1 MASNNELM
9 LPPQILNALYK
20 QERFLKN
27 NPIPGIN
34 FHFNESDIT
43 DIQADIEGPVATP
56 YEGGTFRVIIK
67 IPQNFPSVAPKGI
80 FLTKIYHPNI
90 SEQGEICVNTLK
102 RDWDPKN
109 WSLSN
114 LFQVIKCLLI
124 IPFPQSA
131 LNEQAGKQ
139 FMEDYQEFFNE
150 AKMRTSIHA
159 MKNKNKI
166 MEIED
171 QKEQKEK
178 KEKSEFSS
186 DSDDNNKYKNDIYST
201 PVKKK
206 KRRSYIYETDSTE
219 KKRNISF
226 NDIDFSSG
234 NKFNKNLSENKNIN
248 FFNYKNNCKLDMYS
262 LCSIKRNISTSDSKN
277 KKEEIDKWIKRI

>member
-1 MASNNELM
+1 MSVNNELM
-9 LPPQILNALYK
+9 IPPQILNAIYK
-20 QERFLKN
+20 QERHLKN
-27 NPIPGIN
+27 NPISGII

-43 DIQADIEGPVATP
+43 DIQADIEGPSATP
-56 YEGGTFRVIIK
+56 YEGGIFRVMIK
-67 IPQNFPSVAPKGI
+67 IPQNFPVVAPKGI
-80 FLTKIYHPNI
+80 FLTKIFHPNI

-131 LNEQAGKQ
+131 LNEEAGKL
-139 FMEDYQEFFNE
+139 FMEDYDQFFKT
-150 AKMRTSIHA
+150 AQMMTSIHA
-159 MKNKNKI
+159 KSNKNKI
-166 MEIED
+166 NNI
-171 QKEQKEK
+171 KNK
-178 KEKSEFSS
+178 KEKDDFSS

-206 KRRSYIYETDSTE
+206 RKRDFYETDSTE

-226 NDIDFSSG
+226 NHLDFSSG
-234 NKFNKNLSENKNIN
+234 NKNGKFYSENKNIN
-248 FFNYKNNCKLDMYS
+248 NINFKNNCKLDMYS
-262 LCSIKRNISTSDSKN
+262 LCSIRKNITVSDSKN

>member
-1 MASNNELM
+1 MTSNNELV
-9 LPPQILNALYK
+9 LPSQILNALYK
-20 QERFLKN
+20 QERFLKD
-27 NPIPGIN
+27 NPLPGIT

-56 YEGGTFRVIIK
+56 YEGGIFRVIIK
-67 IPQNFPSVAPKGI
+67 IPLNFPQVAPKGI
-80 FLTKIYHPNI
+80 FMTKIYHPNI

-131 LNEQAGKQ
+131 LNEEAGKL
-139 FMEDYQEFFNE
+139 FMEDYEAFFKY
-150 AKMRTSIHA
+150 AKWFTTIHA
-159 MKNKNKI
+159 KPNKSKKI
-166 MEIED
+166 DIED
-171 QKEQKEK
+171 K
-178 KEKSEFSS
+178 KEKNDFSS
-186 DSDDNNKYKNDIYST
+186 DSDDNYKYKNDIYST

-206 KRRSYIYETDSTE
+206 KRRRDVYETDSTD

-226 NDIDFSSG
+226 NDYDFSSG
-234 NKFNKNLSENKNIN
+234 NKFNKNLSENKNMNIN
-248 FFNYKNNCKLDMYS
+248 FFNYNNNCKLDMYS
-262 LCSIKRNISTSDSKN
+262 LCSIKRNISVSDSKN

>member
-1 MASNNELM
+1 MTSNNELV
-9 LPPQILNALYK
+9 LPSQILNALYK
-20 QERFLKN
+20 QERFLKD
-27 NPIPGIN
+27 NPLPGIT

-56 YEGGTFRVIIK
+56 YEGGIFRVIIK
-67 IPQNFPSVAPKGI
+67 IPLNFPQVAPKGI
-80 FLTKIYHPNI
+80 FMTKIYHPNI

-131 LNEQAGKQ
+131 LNEEAGKL
-139 FMEDYQEFFNE
+139 FMEDYDAFFKH
-150 AKMRTSIHA
+150 AKMLTTIHA
-159 MKNKNKI
+159 KPNKSKKI
-166 MEIED
+166 DIED
-171 QKEQKEK
+171 K
-178 KEKSEFSS
+178 KEKNDFSS

-206 KRRSYIYETDSTE
+206 KRRRDVYETDSTE

-226 NDIDFSSG
+226 NEFDFSSG
-234 NKFNKNLSENKNIN
+234 NKFNKNLSENKNMNIN
-248 FFNYKNNCKLDMYS
+248 FFNYNNNCKLDMYS
-262 LCSIKRNISTSDSKN
+262 LCSIKRNISVSDSKN

>member
-1 MASNNELM
+1 MTSNNELV
-9 LPPQILNALYK
+9 LPSQILNALYK

-27 NPIPGIN
+27 NPLPGIT

-56 YEGGTFRVIIK
+56 YEGGIFRVIIK
-67 IPQNFPSVAPKGI
+67 IPLNFPQVAPKGI
-80 FLTKIYHPNI
+80 FMTKIYHPNI

-131 LNEQAGKQ
+131 LNEEAGKL
-139 FMEDYQEFFNE
+139 FMEDYEAFFKR
-150 AKMRTSIHA
+150 AKMFTTIYA
-159 MKNKNKI
+159 KPNKSKKI
-166 MEIED
+166 DIED
-171 QKEQKEK
+171 K
-178 KEKSEFSS
+178 KEKNDFSS

-206 KRRSYIYETDSTE
+206 KRRRDVYETDSTE

-226 NDIDFSSG
+226 NEFDFSSG
-234 NKFNKNLSENKNIN
+234 NKFNKNLSENKNMNIN
-248 FFNYKNNCKLDMYS
+248 FFNYNNNCKLDMYS
-262 LCSIKRNISTSDSKN
+262 LCSIKRNISVSDSKN

>member
-1 MASNNELM
+1 MTSNNELV
-9 LPPQILNALYK
+9 LPSQILNALYK
-20 QERFLKN
+20 QERFLKD
-27 NPIPGIN
+27 NPLPGIT

-56 YEGGTFRVIIK
+56 YEGGIFRVIIK
-67 IPQNFPSVAPKGI
+67 IPLNFPQVAPKGI
-80 FLTKIYHPNI
+80 FMTKIYHPNI

-131 LNEQAGKQ
+131 LNEEAGKL
-139 FMEDYQEFFNE
+139 FMEDYDAFFKQ
-150 AKMRTSIHA
+150 AKMLTTIHA
-159 MKNKNKI
+159 KPNKSKKND
-166 MEIED
+166 IED
-171 QKEQKEK
+171 K
-178 KEKSEFSS
+178 KEKNDFSS

-206 KRRSYIYETDSTE
+206 KRRRDVYETDSTE

-226 NDIDFSSG
+226 NEFDFSSG
-234 NKFNKNLSENKNIN
+234 NKFNKNLSENKNMNIN
-248 FFNYKNNCKLDMYS
+248 FFNYNNNCKLDMYS
-262 LCSIKRNISTSDSKN
+262 LCSIKRNISVSDSKN

>member
-1 MASNNELM
+1 MSANNELM
-9 LPPQILNALYK
+9 IPPQILNAIYK
-20 QERFLKN
+20 QERHLKN
-27 NPIPGIN
+27 NPISGIT

-43 DIQADIEGPVATP
+43 DIQADIEGPSATP
-56 YEGGTFRVIIK
+56 YEGGTFRVMIK
-67 IPQNFPSVAPKGI
+67 IPQNFPIVAPKGI
-80 FLTKIYHPNI
+80 FLTKIFHPNI

-131 LNEQAGKQ
+131 LNEEAGKL
-139 FMEDYQEFFNE
+139 FMEDYDQFFKT
-150 AKMRTSIHA
+150 AQMMTSIHA
-159 MKNKNKI
+159 KSNKNKI
-166 MEIED
+166 NNI
-171 QKEQKEK
+171 KNK
-178 KEKSEFSS
+178 KEKDDFSS
-186 DSDDNNKYKNDIYST
+186 DSDDNNKHKNDIYST

-206 KRRSYIYETDSTE
+206 RKRDFYETDSTE

-226 NDIDFSSG
+226 NHLDFSSG
-234 NKFNKNLSENKNIN
+234 NKFDKFYSENKNIN
-248 FFNYKNNCKLDMYS
+248 NINFKNNCKLDMYS
-262 LCSIKRNISTSDSKN
+262 LCNIRKNITTSDSKN